1 MNSNKVTAIATS
13 VIAVTLLGFIFNS
26 TYNSPQN
33 IEKRCFAKYKR
44 RVEKG
49 PAEIEAYK
57 GKDKSDYE
65 LWYYAR
71 QQYLLEECLK

>member
-33 IEKRCFAKYKR
+33 IEKRCFAKYKKR
-44 RVEKG
+44 IEKG
-49 PAEIEAYK
+49 A
-57 GKDKSDYE
+57 GVTS
-65 LWYYAR
+65 AR
-71 QQYLLEECLK
+71 TKYLLEEYVQHK